1 MQIEDVIEDV
11 IEDSTRSITNWQL
24 QITNVNRLFVV
35 AAATTLLSCGGS
47 APTMAR
53 PVDYI
58 PPTVNLTSP
67 PSGTATGD
75 VTITANA
82 HDDQGIGSVKF
93 FVDGQAYGP
102 LDKSAPFTTQWSSNS
117 GGTYTFGATAYDKAG
132 NATSATPVSVTYF
145 P

>member
-1 MQIEDVIEDV
+1 M
-11 IEDSTRSITNWQL
+11 
-24 QITNVNRLFVV
+24 NRLLVV
-35 AAATTLLSCGGS
+35 AAATGLLFCGGS
-47 APTMAR
+47 APTMGR

-67 PSGTATGD
+67 ASGTATGN

-82 HDDQGIGSVKF
+82 HDDQGVGSVKF

-102 LDKSAPFTTQWSSNS
+102 LDQSAPFTTRWSSNF
-117 GGTYTFGATAYDKAG
+117 GGAYIFGATAYDKAG
-132 NATSATPVSVTYF
+132 NATSAMPVSVTYI

>member
-1 MQIEDVIEDV
+1 MVI
-11 IEDSTRSITNWQL
+11 SNL
-24 QITNVNRLFVV
+24 NRPLVV
-35 AAATTLLSCGGS
+35 AAATALLSCGDS

-67 PSGTATGD
+67 ASGTATGN

-82 HDDQGIGSVKF
+82 HDDQGVGSVKF

-102 LDKSAPFTTQWSSNS
+102 LDQSAPFTTQWSSNS

-132 NATSATPVSVTYF
+132 NATAATPVSVTYL

>member
-1 MQIEDVIEDV
+1 VTSPYRIL
-11 IEDSTRSITNWQL
+11 S
-24 QITNVNRLFVV
+24 FV
-35 AAATTLLSCGGS
+35 ATAGLLSCGGS

-58 PPTVNLTSP
+58 PPTITLTSP
-67 PSGTATGD
+67 MSGTASGN

-82 HDDQGIGSVKF
+82 HDDKGVGSVKF

-102 LDKSAPFTTQWSSNS
+102 LDQAAPFTTQWSSNA

-132 NATSATPVSVTYF
+132 NATAAAPVSVTYL